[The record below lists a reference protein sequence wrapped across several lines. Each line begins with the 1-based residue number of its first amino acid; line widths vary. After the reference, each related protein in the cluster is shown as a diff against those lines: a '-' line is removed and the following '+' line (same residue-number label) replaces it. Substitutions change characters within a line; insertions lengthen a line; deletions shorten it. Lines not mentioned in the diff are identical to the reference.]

1 MPIVNGDYNQLSA
14 AQIRDALED
23 ELQQEFGEDIDLTQS
38 SVFSTLAE
46 TLATV
51 LSENQEQSL
60 QDVYEAA
67 FLDTATGVDLNR
79 VVEIIGIQRR
89 PAVNAT
95 GVQRFSAPQKVTQ
108 DYVIQGGTQVQTD
121 SETPIIFETTETT
134 TLELIS
140 SFEGGDLS
148 AFAGDTGSGTVV
160 SDSNAPDGSNA
171 LEMAATADQ
180 HIYDTSIALQRGTT
194 LHGSVRPES
203 GAVAALTFG
212 VQPDDA
218 TDYYQCVVDE
228 PSDEVRLEVVVDGSV
243 DSTVDT
249 LTSAGLTAGEYH
261 ELEWD
266 WQITDNIGV
275 TLYAPD
281 GSELGTLGG
290 ADATYTSGGAGF
302 KSLDG
307 TTTKRFDWYTTSA
320 VSANIRA
327 LRGGTQGNVGSN
339 SITRLPSPPV
349 GVDTTT
355 NLYPTADPTY
365 SDTDGNGFI
374 IGRDEESDDTLRE
387 RARETVTGGGAGTHD
402 ALVAA
407 LVNEVQGVS
416 SVTVFENK
424 TDADNTGSGGLPPHS
439 FEAVVFGGDDEDVA
453 KTIFDTKAITARDY
467 GGANGTAVSQ
477 QVTSD
482 VNDNTRTITWSRP
495 TRVDVDM
502 TLDIVVG
509 DSYIGDDELRNEI
522 ARYIGGTL
530 ANGTETEGL
539 GVGEDV
545 RIDQLRDIVVGD
557 DTGVIGFDQSV
568 DSNPVETTPS
578 TTTVNGL
585 NVVEIGGTEVAQVDA
600 SDASITLNKVE
611 L

>member
-14 AQIRDALED
+14 AQIRDTLED
-23 ELQQEFGEDIDLTQS
+23 ELQQEFGEDIDLTRS
-38 SVFSTLAE
+38 SVFSTLSE

-51 LSENQEQSL
+51 LSNNQEQSL
-60 QDVYEAA
+60 QEVYQAA
-67 FLDTATGVDLNR
+67 FLDTATGIDLDR

-108 DYVIQGGTQVQTD
+108 DYIIQSGTQVQTD
-121 SETPIIFETTETT
+121 SETPILFETTETT

-140 SFEGGDLS
+140 SFEDGTLS
-148 AFAGDTGSGTVV
+148 AFSGDTGSGTVV

-212 VQPDDA
+212 IQADDA
-218 TDYYQCVVDE
+218 TDYYQLVVDE
-228 PSDEVRLEVVVDGSV
+228 PNDEVRLEVVVDGSV
-243 DSTVDT
+243 SSTVDT
-249 LTSAGLTAGEYH
+249 LTGAGLTTGSYH
-261 ELEWD
+261 ELKWD
-266 WQITDNIGV
+266 WQITDNIGA

-290 ADATYTSGGAGF
+290 SDATYTSGAAGF

-327 LRGGTQGNVGSN
+327 LRGGTQGNVGAN
-339 SITRLPSPPV
+339 SITRMPSPPV

-355 NLYPTADPTY
+355 NLYPTADTSY
-365 SDTDGNGFI
+365 TDTDGNSFI
-374 IGRDEESDDTLRE
+374 VGRNEESDDTLRE

-407 LVNEVQGVS
+407 LVNDVQGVS

-424 TDADNTGSGGLPPHS
+424 TDTDNTGSGGLPPHS
-439 FEAVVFGGDDEDVA
+439 FEAVVFGGDDQDVA
-453 KTIFDTKAITARDY
+453 DTIFDTKAITARDY

-482 VNDNTRTITWSRP
+482 VNDDTRTITWSRP

-502 TLDIVVG
+502 TLDIVVS
-509 DSYIGDDELRNEI
+509 DSYIGDDELRNNI

-530 ANGTETEGL
+530 ANGTEAEGL

-545 RIDQLRDIVVGD
+545 RIDRLRDIVVGD

-568 DSNPVETTPS
+568 NSDPVETTPS

-600 SDASITLNKVE
+600 SDTSITLNKVE